1 MKIYHQ
7 YNMRILMQLL
17 HNACILYVRAYF
29 QFQQMLILKR
39 RQLGVPVIAAT
50 RWFIAQF
57 SPHCHATLCKP
68 CENSWT
74 QHMRRH
80 AYIHMYI
87 WTFEYLISSEVTV
100 KVCILPHCLLDR
112 TAVRLHNS
120 IHFNLQLLEAIRE
133 GLVSNLAATL
143 LLFLFIFF

>member
-1 MKIYHQ
+1 MHIVC
-7 YNMRILMQLL
+7 
-17 HNACILYVRAYF
+17 ACIFSISANAY
-29 QFQQMLILKR
+29 LK
-39 RQLGVPVIAAT
+39 ASAT
-50 RWFIAQF
+50 RSTSDCRNALIHRSIFATL
-57 SPHCHATLCKP
+57 SRNPVHTLCKP